1 MIYKGIFFLVLI
13 TVFTS
18 CKQLS
23 DEKNKELISKDS
35 LDLSVVD
42 ESPAFEECEQ
52 LLDANRTACFRT
64 SMRQKFTK
72 ALRDQPI
79 SSKKSLEETIV
90 IVLIIDKEGKMKIKN
105 IESSDLVE
113 NSLPTIDSILQNVVE
128 NISQLR
134 PATKRGIKVTTQYKL
149 PIKIVTKEVE

>member
-1 MIYKGIFFLVLI
+1 MIYKGIFFFVLI

-52 LLDANRTACFRT
+52 LLDADRTACFRAN
-64 SMRQKFTK
+64 MRQKFTK
-72 ALRDQPI
+72 ALMDQPI

-113 NSLPTIDSILQNVVE
+113 NSLPTIDSILQKVVE

-149 PIKIVTKEVE
+149 PVKIVTKN